1 MVDISFSPNE
11 SKLKQITEIR
21 QQLASIKDIDILLE
35 NTLTAARRIAHADA
49 GSIYDF
55 DEEKNQLK
63 ILYTQN
69 DTQLRK
75 LKPGEKLPYV
85 SFVVPVN
92 AQSISGYSALRK
104 ATVNIPDVYNMD
116 EYIMDGDG
124 LVKRPYNFD
133 KTNDITTGYHTKS
146 ILTMPFSLSNGMVPC
161 VMQIINAMD
170 EEGNV
175 IPFSKETEFYISY
188 FAESVTQ
195 VFEYAYFTKQLIERL
210 VKMANYRDPRE
221 TGSHVDRV
229 SSFSLEIY
237 DRYAVDKGIP
247 ENERNRFRDN
257 LKLAAKCHDV
267 GKVAVSDRILKKE
280 GLLTDEERSVMKG
293 HTCIGA
299 QIFTPVEND
308 LDQMALDVCLHHHD
322 RWEGGTVGFPAGFD
336 YNAYEPE
343 SFMPVMTEQ
352 ACAGEQIP
360 LAARIVAL
368 ADVYDALRHRR
379 YYKAEWSLEDTINE
393 IKKEAGHQFDPA
405 VVAAFLAVIDRIEAI
420 NKAIS

>member
-1 MVDISFSPNE
+1 MSDISFSPNE

-21 QQLASIKDIDILLE
+21 QQLATIKDIDILLE
-35 NTLTAARRIAHADA
+35 NTLTAARRIANADA

-63 ILYTQN
+63 ILYSQN

-75 LKPGEKLPYV
+75 LEPGEKLPYV
-85 SFVVPVN
+85 SFIVPVN
-92 AQSISGYSALRK
+92 ARSISGYSAFK
-104 ATVNIPDVYNMD
+104 KTTVNIPDVYNME
-116 EYIMDGDG
+116 EYIVDGDEM
-124 LVKRPYNFD
+124 VKRPYNFD

-146 ILTMPFSLSNGMVPC
+146 MLTMPFSLSNGTVPC

-170 EEGNV
+170 EDGNV

-221 TGSHVDRV
+221 TGAHVERV

-247 ENERNRFRDN
+247 EKERNRFRDN

-267 GKVAVSDRILKKE
+267 GKVAVSDKILKKE
-280 GLLTDEERSVMKG
+280 GLLTDEERAIMKG

-299 QIFTPVEND
+299 QIFTPIEND
-308 LDQMALDVCLHHHD
+308 LDKMAKDVCLHHHD
-322 RWEGGTVGFPAGFD
+322 RWEGGTVGFPENYD

-343 SFMPVMTEQ
+343 SFMPTMVPQ
-352 ACAGEQIP
+352 ACVGEQIP

-379 YYKAEWSLEDTINE
+379 YYKAEWSLEDTLNE
-393 IKKEAGHQFDPA
+393 VKKEAGHHFDPD
-405 VVAAFLAVIDRIEAI
+405 VVKAFIAVIDRIEAI
-420 NKAIS
+420 NKALS

>member
-35 NTLTAARRIAHADA
+35 NTLTAARQIAHADA

-267 GKVAVSDRILKKE
+267 
-280 GLLTDEERSVMKG
+280 
-293 HTCIGA
+293 
-299 QIFTPVEND
+299 
-308 LDQMALDVCLHHHD
+308 
-322 RWEGGTVGFPAGFD
+322 
-336 YNAYEPE
+336 
-343 SFMPVMTEQ
+343 
-352 ACAGEQIP
+352 
-360 LAARIVAL
+360 
-368 ADVYDALRHRR
+368 
-379 YYKAEWSLEDTINE
+379 
-393 IKKEAGHQFDPA
+393 
-405 VVAAFLAVIDRIEAI
+405 
-420 NKAIS
+420 